1 MRWHR
6 ISGVE
11 PGLSQARAV
20 GRRWTSRSSAGNMR
34 AYAPNARASA
44 FTMNRSDRMPVAGSC
59 TCFKV
64 RRLARRL
71 TSLYDD
77 ALARSGLTVTQYSAL
92 ATLARAGKAMTVA
105 QLGQALGMDRTTTS
119 RMVNPLERDG
129 LVERARGEAID
140 ARARP
145 LAITREGRRRLQAA
159 VAGWEQAQQAV
170 VLALGPRLDASLRE
184 VADVANRKLRAAG
197 LARPARARKQ
207 A

>member
-1 MRWHR
+1 M
-6 ISGVE
+6 
-11 PGLSQARAV
+11 GL
-20 GRRWTSRSSAGNMR
+20 
-34 AYAPNARASA
+34 P
-44 FTMNRSDRMPVAGSC
+44 DRMPAAGSC

-92 ATLARAGKAMTVA
+92 AALARADGAVTVA

-129 LVERARGEAID
+129 LVERASGETVD

-145 LAITREGRRRLQAA
+145 LAITRDGRRRLQAA
-159 VAGWEQAQQAV
+159 AAGWEQAQRAV
-170 VLALGPRLDASLRE
+170 ALALGPRLDASLRE
-184 VADVANRKLRAAG
+184 VTDAANRKLRVAG
-197 LARPARARKQ
+197 VARMPRARKH

>member
-1 MRWHR
+1 
-6 ISGVE
+6 
-11 PGLSQARAV
+11 
-20 GRRWTSRSSAGNMR
+20 MR
-34 AYAPNARASA
+34 AYAPNAAA
-44 FTMNRSDRMPVAGSC
+44 LTPTMGRPDRMPAAGSC

-71 TSLYDD
+71 TALYDD

-92 ATLARAGKAMTVA
+92 ATLARAADPMTVA
-105 QLGQALGMDRTTTS
+105 RLSQALGMDRTTTS

-129 LVERARGEAID
+129 LVERASGEGID

-170 VLALGPRLDASLRE
+170 ALALGPRLDTSLRE
-184 VADVANRKLRAAG
+184 VTDAANRKLRAAG
-197 LARPARARKQ
+197 VAPAMRARAS